1 MAIKLTCAAKIRNI
15 FGKNKLFY
23 AEKGYFLRLGK
34 KNCCLGK
41 FFCGNYG
48 LMSLGGA
55 QAFLV
60 GIVASES

>member
-15 FGKNKLFY
+15 FGTNKLFY
-23 AEKGYFLRLGK
+23 AEKGYFLR
-34 KNCCLGK
+34 LGK

-60 GIVASES
+60 GIVASET

>member
-34 KNCCLGK
+34 K
-41 FFCGNYG
+41 
-48 LMSLGGA
+48 
-55 QAFLV
+55 
-60 GIVASES
+60 IVV